1 MSALPPPASHRTASK
16 LAQLLSQT
24 LIDAQPHLA
33 KEHHA
38 EGYRQLEDFL
48 EGLEAH
54 TATKIGPFL
63 REVFSGVEI
72 PETLKPLIEDAI
84 GPQAQFSAIVT
95 QLFLYGTV
103 SQVLSTSLQP
113 FLQGVTNDLWV
124 VAVDKGISVP
134 VSPAVLAT
142 AGARGLE
149 LGGPP
154 TVTLPDSAFT
164 EAMKSGVSA
173 ADLQLQA
180 NIVGTPPSPQ
190 DLFEL
195 LRRGIIGP
203 DQVKTGLREGDTRDD
218 WIDAFAQLS
227 HTWPSPL
234 DFVRAAVQEQM
245 SYGDAA
251 AWAEKTGLD
260 TTTSLPIDASDNGGS
275 NDMFGLLWAV
285 AGRPPGPQELATMT
299 RRGII
304 QQNGSGAAATT
315 FQQGIAESDVKTK
328 WTDALFKLSEYL
340 PPPEAISTLLEHGGI
355 TKAQAEAYW
364 TARGVPDE
372 LTAAYVYTTEQQ
384 HVTQEKLLAK
394 GVVATAYFD
403 QILTH
408 DEAMAYLEQLGY
420 TGQIAETMLAVQDFR
435 RDMTALNGVVRRV
448 STLYTANKLSPA
460 DAKAALVQ
468 VGITADQA
476 DSILSTWEA
485 VRERPVH
492 LPSVSEIGGAVK
504 YGTITIPE
512 ALDELAALGYQ
523 GRDAQ
528 IVLSA
533 HAETQVT
540 PLSPSGTGVG
550 G

>member
-1 MSALPPPASHRTASK
+1 MSAQPPPAHQSAGM
-16 LAQLLSQT
+16 LAQLLSDT
-24 LIDAQPHLA
+24 LVKAQPHLA
-33 KEHHA
+33 REHHA

-63 REVFSGVEI
+63 QEVFAGVDI
-72 PETLKPLIEDAI
+72 PETLKPLIADAI
-84 GPQAQFSAIVT
+84 GPEAQFSAIVT

-103 SQVLSTSLQP
+103 SQLLSTSLQP
-113 FLQGVTNDLWV
+113 FLQQITNDLWV
-124 VAVDKGISVP
+124 VAVNNGTSVP

-149 LGGPP
+149 LGGPA
-154 TVTLPDSAFT
+154 TVTLPDSAFQ
-164 EAMKSGVSA
+164 EAMKSGVSHD
-173 ADLQLQA
+173 DLQLQA

-195 LRRGIIGP
+195 LRRGIIQP
-203 DQVKTGLREGDTRDD
+203 ADVETGLREGDTRDD
-218 WIDAFAQLS
+218 WISRFAQLS

-245 SYGDAA
+245 SYSNAA
-251 AWAEKTGLD
+251 EWANKTGLD
-260 TTTSLPIDASDNGGS
+260 TSTPLPIDASQNGGS
-275 NDMFGLLWAV
+275 DDMFGLLWAV
-285 AGRPPGPQELATMT
+285 AGRPPGPQELASMT

-304 QQNGSGAAATT
+304 DQSGTGASATT

-328 WTDALFKLSEYL
+328 WTDALFQLSQYL

-355 TKAQAEAYW
+355 DKATAEAYW
-364 TARGVPDE
+364 KQRGVPDE
-372 LTAAYVYTTEQQ
+372 LVQAYVYTTEQQ
-384 HVTQEKLLAK
+384 HVSQEKLLAK
-394 GVVATAYFD
+394 GVISTAYFD

-408 DEAMAYLEQLGY
+408 EEAIDYLADLGY
-420 TGQIAETMLAVQDFR
+420 TGTIATTMLAVQDFR

-448 STLYTANKLSPA
+448 STLYTADKLSA
-460 DAKAALVQ
+460 TDAKAALVQ
-468 VGITADQA
+468 VGISAAQA

-492 LPSVSEIGGAVK
+492 LPTVSEIGGAVK
-504 YGTITIPE
+504 YGTLTTAQ

-533 HAETQVT
+533 HAEQQVG
-540 PLSPSGTGVG
+540 PLSPAGTGVTG
-550 G
+550 